1 MHEEAAAARED
12 ERENGPPDS
21 SPTGL
26 RQTLSFIYVLRLLT
40 ESEWSLPHHSL
51 PLLSHRKEEF
61 PNATRFL
68 KATLAAAAHRSP
80 STPLILAC
88 FGSLVSLLV
97 RVCSEKSSHRYTSL
111 WRI

>member
-12 ERENGPPDS
+12 ERERERENGPPDS

-51 PLLSHRKEEF
+51 SLPLLSHRKEEF

-68 KATLAAAAHRSP
+68 KATRCCSISSVPL
-80 STPLILAC
+80 STPLILA
-88 FGSLVSLLV
+88 LLWIL
-97 RVCSEKSSHRYTSL
+97 RPPAYL
-111 WRI
+111 LA

>member
-1 MHEEAAAARED
+1 MHEEAAAAARED
-12 ERENGPPDS
+12 ERERENGPPDS

-51 PLLSHRKEEF
+51 SLPLLSHRKEEF

-68 KATLAAAAHRSP
+68 KATRCCSISSVPPL
-80 STPLILAC
+80 LILA
-88 FGSLVSLLV
+88 LLWIL
-97 RVCSEKSSHRYTSL
+97 RPPANL
-111 WRI
+111 LA